1 VTSGDRSKS
10 AGRAGPVVSLAD
22 LWAGAQKLIVPPGA
36 APAMTQ
42 QARQAFYAG
51 IMAVIGQLSEAV
63 AAGDA
68 KEIRR
73 VLDRIGREINT
84 DAAER
89 STHRTI
95 WK

>member
-1 VTSGDRSKS
+1 
-10 AGRAGPVVSLAD
+10 
-22 LWAGAQKLIVPPGA
+22 
-36 APAMTQ
+36 
-42 QARQAFYAG
+42 
-51 IMAVIGQLSEAV
+51 MAVIGQLSEAV
-63 AAGDA
+63 ASGDA

-73 VLDRIGREINT
+73 ILDRIGREINT